1 MQAMA
6 QRSAR
11 LIAALE
17 DLAAQE
23 AAAVST
29 GDFGAAG
36 ALAERCAPLV
46 AEIAA
51 QANGKNV
58 MTDEALRR
66 RLRAIRDRRAETSE
80 ALATQMARL
89 RDELQQTQAAQRRTA
104 AIAPVY
110 GARVAAKG
118 SSQLSL
124 VG

>member
-23 AAAVST
+23 AAAVRT
-29 GDFGAAG
+29 GDFVAAG

-46 AEIAA
+46 
-51 QANGKNV
+51 
-58 MTDEALRR
+58 DELVRQPNLLADE
-66 RLRAIRDRRAETSE
+66 RLRGRLSAVRDRRAETSE
-80 ALATQMARL
+80 ALAAQMART
-89 RDELQQTQAAQRRTA
+89 REDLQQTRVAQRRTA
-104 AIAPVY
+104 AIAPIY

-118 SSQLSL
+118 ASQLSL

>member
-23 AAAVST
+23 AAAVRT

-36 ALAERCAPLV
+36 DVAERCAPLV
-46 AEIAA
+46 AELA
-51 QANGKNV
+51 QQPNALA
-58 MTDEALRR
+58 DEMIRR
-66 RLRAIRDRRAETSE
+66 RLSAVRDRRAETSE
-80 ALATQMARL
+80 VLAAEMARL
-89 RDELQQTQAAQRRTA
+89 RDELQQTRVAQRRTA